1 MKKLTLL
8 LFIAFSALVVYIAFP
23 YYNLYKAKN
32 FDNLTFSEP
41 SISIEIEQDI
51 PFNELADYLLNKELI
66 KDAKAFNLLVN
77 YKNYSDAILLISLIP
92 SL

>member
-8 LFIAFSALVVYIAFP
+8 LFVVLSALLAYIAFP

-41 SISIEIEQDI
+41 TISIEIEQDI
-51 PFNELADYLLNKELI
+51 PFDELADYLFNKELI
-66 KDAKAFNLLVN
+66 KDPKAFNLLE
-77 YKNYSDAILLISLIP
+77 SACGHFC
-92 SL
+92 